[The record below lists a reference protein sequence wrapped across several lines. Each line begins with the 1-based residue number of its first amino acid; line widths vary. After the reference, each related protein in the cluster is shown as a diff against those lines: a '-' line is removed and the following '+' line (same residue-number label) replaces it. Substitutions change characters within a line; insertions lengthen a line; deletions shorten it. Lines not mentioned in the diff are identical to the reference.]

1 MQNVKETLINYIK
14 ENEDKFYRIAFS
26 YSENEEAALDIV
38 QESIV
43 KSLNHINKLKNEE
56 YVKTWFY
63 RILINECLQYIKK
76 NKRIITYESQEIE
89 NKIEWNDDISINGI
103 DMYKYIQRLN
113 KKLRTVIIL
122 RYFEDMKIEEIA
134 KIFTVKEVKEEDS
147 TKLINAKIPALE
159 NTGNTDLEKRIN
171 YEIMLKINEI
181 LEEAEERAAEYK
193 NVFLQYRY

>member
-1 MQNVKETLINYIK
+1 MQNVKETLISYIK

-26 YSENEEAALDIV
+26 YSKNEEAALDII

-43 KSLNHINKLKNEE
+43 KSLNNINKLKNEE

-76 NKRIITYESQEIE
+76 NKRIITYEFQEIE

-103 DMYKYIQRLN
+103 DMYKYIQGLN

-134 KIFTVKEVKEEDS
+134 KITKTNINTVKSRLYK
-147 TKLINAKIPALE
+147 ALE
-159 NTGNTDLEKRIN
+159 I
-171 YEIMLKINEI
+171 LKKSIKDI
-181 LEEAEERAAEYK
+181 
-193 NVFLQYRY
+193 

>member
-26 YSENEEAALDIV
+26 YSENEEATLDIV

-103 DMYKYIQRLN
+103 DMYKYIQGLN

-159 NTGNTDLEKRIN
+159 NTGNTDLERRIN

>member
-26 YSENEEAALDIV
+26 YSKNEDAALDIV
-38 QESIV
+38 QEAIA

-103 DMYKYIQRLN
+103 DMYKYIQNLN

-134 KIFTVKEVKEEDS
+134 KITKTNISTVKSRLHK
-147 TKLINAKIPALE
+147 ALE
-159 NTGNTDLEKRIN
+159 I
-171 YEIMLKINEI
+171 LKNSIEDI
-181 LEEAEERAAEYK
+181 
-193 NVFLQYRY
+193 

>member
-26 YSENEEAALDIV
+26 YSKNEDAALDIV
-38 QESIV
+38 QEVIV

-103 DMYKYIQRLN
+103 DMYKYIQNLN

-134 KIFTVKEVKEEDS
+134 KITKTNISTVKSRLYK
-147 TKLINAKIPALE
+147 ALE
-159 NTGNTDLEKRIN
+159 I
-171 YEIMLKINEI
+171 LKNSIEDI
-181 LEEAEERAAEYK
+181 
-193 NVFLQYRY
+193 

>member
-1 MQNVKETLINYIK
+1 
-14 ENEDKFYRIAFS
+14 
-26 YSENEEAALDIV
+26 
-38 QESIV
+38 
-43 KSLNHINKLKNEE
+43 
-56 YVKTWFY
+56 
-63 RILINECLQYIKK
+63 
-76 NKRIITYESQEIE
+76 
-89 NKIEWNDDISINGI
+89 
-103 DMYKYIQRLN
+103 MYKYIQKLN

-159 NTGNTDLEKRIN
+159 NTGNTDLERRIN

-181 LEEAEERAAEYK
+181 LEEAEERAAEYR